1 MRPRF
6 PIRLCPP
13 LLALTLAVT
22 AAPAQAQQPAAKQE
36 PRVNPNARA
45 LADFHEEIEE
55 YLELQKKLSSKLEAP
70 PKDATPAQLDA
81 YQRELGKLIQQARRD
96 EKQGDVFER
105 EVRAVIRK
113 LLLGVF
119 SGPDGRKMKMAVM
132 EENPGQAVKIAVNG
146 RYPDTIPLSNMPPQV
161 LAALPP
167 LPRELEYR
175 FIGRTLILFDTV
187 AHIIVDYITEA
198 VPR

>member
-1 MRPRF
+1 MRPLF
-6 PIRLCPP
+6 ATRLCPP
-13 LLALTLAVT
+13 LLALTLAAT
-22 AAPAQAQQPAAKQE
+22 AAPAPAQQPAASQE
-36 PRVNPNARA
+36 PRVNPDARA
-45 LADFHEEIEE
+45 LADFQEEIEE
-55 YLELQKKLSSKLEAP
+55 YLTLQKKLSSTLEAP
-70 PKDATPAQLDA
+70 PKDATPAQLDS
-81 YQRELGKLIQQARRD
+81 YQRALGKLIQQARRGD
-96 EKQGDVFER
+96 KQGDVFER

-132 EENPGQAVKIAVNG
+132 EENPGQVVKLVVNG

-161 LAALPP
+161 LAALPH

-187 AHIIVDYITEA
+187 SHIIVDYITEA

>member
-1 MRPRF
+1 MRPF
-6 PIRLCPP
+6 FATRLWP
-13 LLALTLAVT
+13 LLVLILAVV
-22 AAPAQAQQPAAKQE
+22 AAPAAAPQAAANQQ

-45 LADFHEEIEE
+45 LADFQEEVEE
-55 YLELQKKLSSKLEAP
+55 YLELQRKLSSKLEAP
-70 PKDATPAQLDA
+70 PKDATPAQLDS
-81 YQRELGKLIQQARRD
+81 YQRALGKLIQQARRGD
-96 EKQGDVFER
+96 KQGDVFER

-132 EENPGQAVKIAVNG
+132 EENPGQVVKLEVNG

-161 LAALPP
+161 LAALPQ

>member
-1 MRPRF
+1 MRYIMPA
-6 PIRLCPP
+6 RLCAALVLAAMTSVSAVALASQEPP
-13 LLALTLAVT
+13 
-22 AAPAQAQQPAAKQE
+22 PPG
-36 PRVNPNARA
+36 PRVNVDAKA
-45 LADFHEEIEE
+45 IADFQEEVGE
-55 YLELQKKLSSKLEAP
+55 YLKLQRKLAGGLDAP
-70 PKDATPAQLDA
+70 PKDATPAQIDS
-81 YQRELGKLIQQARRD
+81 YQRALGKLIQQARRD
-96 EKQGDVFER
+96 DKQGDVFER

-113 LLLGVF
+113 LLAGVF
-119 SGPDGRKMKMAVM
+119 SGPAGKKMKLAVM
-132 EENPGQAVKIAVNG
+132 EENPGQAVKLTVNG

-161 LAALPP
+161 LSALPQ

>member
-1 MRPRF
+1 MRPF
-6 PIRLCPP
+6 FATRLWP
-13 LLALTLAVT
+13 LLVLILAVV
-22 AAPAQAQQPAAKQE
+22 AAPAPAQQAAANQQ

-45 LADFHEEIEE
+45 LADFQEEVEE
-55 YLELQKKLSSKLEAP
+55 YLELQRKLSSKLEAP
-70 PKDATPAQLDA
+70 PKDATPAQLDS
-81 YQRELGKLIQQARRD
+81 YQRALGKLIQQARRGD
-96 EKQGDVFER
+96 KQGDVFER

-132 EENPGQAVKIAVNG
+132 EENPGQVVKLEVNG

-161 LAALPP
+161 LAALPQ